1 MKKFVALLLALSI
14 VMAFAACTGNT
25 NPTTTNKPQGSTP
38 VASTPVAST
47 PVASQPEGDAV
58 MTYDEFAAIEVVEG
72 GEQIAVVVDCYI
84 AAVESWYNGACHIYA
99 LCEEGGYYIYGY
111 ECTEDEAA
119 ALVPGMKIRVSGFKT
134 VWSGEVEIVDATIEV
149 LEGTAPEFTVDDV
162 TALVGTEELAKH
174 MNDLVAFKGMTVVAS
189 KDANGNEAAFLY
201 KWDGSGSQGS
211 DLYFNV
217 AIGETVYTFTVNVYM
232 VGTGVDSEVYK
243 AVEALKIGD
252 VIDIEGFL
260 YWYNGAQT
268 HVTAVKTAG

>member
-58 MTYDEFAAIEVVEG
+58 MTYDEFAALEVVEG

-134 VWSGEVEIVDATIEV
+134 VWSGEIEIVDATIEV

-162 TALVGTEELAKH
+162 TALAGTEELAKH

>member
-84 AAVESWYNGACHIYA
+84 AAVESWYKDACHIYA
-99 LCEEGGYYIYGY
+99 LCEEGGYYIYSY
-111 ECTEDEAA
+111 KCTEDEAA
-119 ALVPGMKIRVSGFKT
+119 ALVPGMKIRVSGYKT

-149 LEGTAPEFTVDDV
+149 LEGTAPEFAADDV
-162 TALVGTEELAKH
+162 TALVGTEDLAKH

-217 AIGETVYTFTVNVYM
+217 AIGETVYTFTVNAYM
-232 VGTGVDSEVYK
+232 IGTGVDSEVYK